1 MISREHPSLLA
12 LFGIGT
18 AALLGA
24 VGLTGCGESG
34 EVVADAS
41 GAREFILERS
51 DPEAM
56 SSPPEPQEPSC
67 YATAHVRR
75 AAMLHRKPGGEPWMR
90 VAARTEWDSPRVL
103 GVVQSKGG
111 WLGVQAPE
119 LRNGEVGWLRPRKAR
134 LGCTA
139 WSVHADLSK
148 RKVVVRR
155 EGRAVR
161 TMTVGIGRPASPTPT
176 GRFSVTDKLRWNEPG
191 SLYGCCVLAL
201 SGHQTKL
208 PADWPGGNRFAV
220 HASPDAASVG
230 GAASLG
236 CLRATSRQARWLIET
251 IPLGAPV
258 FVRS

>member
-1 MISREHPSLLA
+1 VINPEQQAVLA
-12 LFGIGT
+12 LLGIGT

-24 VGLTGCGESG
+24 AGCAESG
-34 EVVADAS
+34 ESAADATR
-41 GAREFILERS
+41 ARQTILERS
-51 DPEAM
+51 GPAAAP
-56 SSPPEPQEPSC
+56 SPPKPQNSSC
-67 YATAHVRR
+67 YATAHVRG
-75 AAMLHRKPGGEPWMR
+75 AATLHRKPGGEAWTR
-90 VAARTEWDSPRVL
+90 VPARTEWGSPRVL
-103 GVVQSKGG
+103 GVVRRHGG

-139 WSVHADLSK
+139 WSVHADLSR

-155 EGRAVR
+155 EGRTVR
-161 TMTVGIGRPASPTPT
+161 TMAVGIGRPASPTPT
-176 GRFSVTDKLRWNEPG
+176 GRFSVTDKLRWDDPG
-191 SLYGCCVLAL
+191 SPYGCCVLAL
-201 SGHQTKL
+201 SGHQTKP
-208 PADWPGGNRFAV
+208 PADWPGGDRLAV
-220 HASPDAASVG
+220 HASPDVASVG